1 MLIVKTMRIAFIP
14 MHCEISLGKKTFLAT
29 QSIISHVTKD
39 VEPQVCTSVRQQN
52 SIIQAE

>member
-14 MHCEISLGKKTFLAT
+14 MHCEISLGKKTLAT

-52 SIIQAE
+52 SIIQVE

>member
-1 MLIVKTMRIAFIP
+1 